1 MRLELTILSAL
12 APQASVYTI
21 PPSGQDLVPPVGFEP
36 TRFSFWERRLIPD
49 WAKGALYGAVSGIR
63 TRTVQILSLLSP
75 TYCTITALLFWRKKV
90 ESNHNPYGVQ
100 LFSRQCLVQL
110 DSSSMAES
118 NGIEPSPSE
127 QGNTFPRCLVT
138 MTSTLYYW
146 CPRWDS
152 NPHCTASKTA
162 ASYQLRY
169 LGMCSPLPRSPT
181 ATWTTGIS
189 PVFLWWMTA
198 KKIQILNSSTLC
210 ITS

>member
-1 MRLELTILSAL
+1 M
-12 APQASVYTI
+12 
-21 PPSGQDLVPPVGFEP
+21 
-36 TRFSFWERRLIPD
+36 
-49 WAKGALYGAVSGIR
+49 SGIR

-75 TYCTITALLFWRKKV
+75 TDCTITALLFWRKKV
-90 ESNHNPYGVQ
+90 KSNHNPYGVQ

-146 CPRWDS
+146 CPGRDS
-152 NPHCTASKTA
+152 NSQ
-162 ASYQLRY
+162 SSRQWLLRPPCIPFHH
-169 LGMCSPLPRSPT
+169 LGMCSPLPRSST

-189 PVFLWWMTA
+189 PVFL
-198 KKIQILNSSTLC
+198 
-210 ITS
+210 